1 MDIVETAAL
10 RLRWLRAFVAGL
22 LAEVALVIVAV
33 PVFMTMSQ
41 PTSLLNLL
49 IPPASFVAFLAAGW
63 WSAKPVP
70 AVGTLQGALA
80 GIIAIALY
88 VLLAIA
94 ALLFEPG
101 AKLSDSL
108 TVPYMIAHALKVVGA
123 ALGGWL
129 VARKAA

>member
-1 MDIVETAAL
+1 
-10 RLRWLRAFVAGL
+10 
-22 LAEVALVIVAV
+22 
-33 PVFMTMSQ
+33 
-41 PTSLLNLL
+41 
-49 IPPASFVAFLAAGW
+49 VAFLAAGW